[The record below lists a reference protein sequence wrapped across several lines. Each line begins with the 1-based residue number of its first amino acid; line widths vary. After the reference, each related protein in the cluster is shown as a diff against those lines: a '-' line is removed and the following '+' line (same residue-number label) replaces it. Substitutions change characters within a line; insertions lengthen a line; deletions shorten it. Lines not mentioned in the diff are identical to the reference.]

1 MGQAMKATEIIRA
14 ALTRLG
20 IYATGEEVPADDA
33 ITALNTLN
41 GLLSEYEL
49 QPLLDLPVNLY
60 LPIELDTDIA
70 MDKSLQRVI
79 ILGLAVDLAPDYGV
93 EPSPSLL
100 RQQSRA
106 MTVAKRYNAKPI
118 YTCSQLPLGR
128 KHYGFH

>member
-1 MGQAMKATEIIRA
+1 MKTTEIIRK

-20 IYATGEEVPADDA
+20 IYATGDEVSADDT
-33 ITALNTLN
+33 ITALETLN

-49 QPLLDLPVNLY
+49 QSLLRMPVDLY
-60 LPIELDTDIA
+60 LPVDEETDIPMA
-70 MDKSLQRVI
+70 DSLLRLI

-106 MTVAKRYNAKPI
+106 MVVAKRYNAKPI
-118 YTCSQLPLGR
+118 YTCSKLPLGCNR
-128 KHYGFH
+128 YGFY

>member
-1 MGQAMKATEIIRA
+1 MRVTEIIRA

-20 IYATGEEVPADDA
+20 IYATGDEVSADDTV
-33 ITALNTLN
+33 TALATLN
-41 GLLSEYEL
+41 SLLSEYEL
-49 QPLLDLPVNLY
+49 QALIRMPVNVY
-60 LPIELDTDIA
+60 LPLDVDSEIEMAD
-70 MDKSLQRVI
+70 SLQRLI
-79 ILGLAVDLAPDYGV
+79 ILGLAVDLASDYGV

-128 KHYGFH
+128 NRYGFY

>member
-1 MGQAMKATEIIRA
+1 MKTTEIIRK

-20 IYATGEEVPADDA
+20 IYATGDEVSADDT
-33 ITALNTLN
+33 ITALETLN

-49 QPLLDLPVNLY
+49 QSLLRMPVDLY
-60 LPIELDTDIA
+60 LPVDEETDIPMA
-70 MDKSLQRVI
+70 DSLLRVI

-106 MTVAKRYNAKPI
+106 MTVAKHSNVKPI
-118 YTCSQLPLGR
+118 YSCSQLPVGR
-128 KHYGFH
+128 NRYGFH

>member
-1 MGQAMKATEIIRA
+1 MKATEIIRA

-20 IYATGEEVPADDA
+20 VYATGDEVSADDTA
-33 ITALNTLN
+33 TALDTLN

-49 QPLLDLPVNLY
+49 QPLLKLPVDLY
-60 LPIELDTDIA
+60 LPIDAETDLPMA
-70 MDKSLQRVI
+70 DSLQRVI

-106 MTVAKRYNAKPI
+106 MIVAKRANACPI
-118 YTCSQLPLGR
+118 YTCSKLPVGR
-128 KHYGFH
+128 NCHGLN

>member
-1 MGQAMKATEIIRA
+1 MKTTEIIRA

-20 IYATGEEVPADDA
+20 IYATGDEVSADDT
-33 ITALNTLN
+33 ITALETLN

-49 QPLLDLPVNLY
+49 QSLLRMPVDLY
-60 LPIELDTDIA
+60 LPVDAETDIPMA
-70 MDKSLQRVI
+70 DSLLRVI
-79 ILGLAVDLAPDYGV
+79 TLGLAVDLAPDYGV

-106 MTVAKRYNAKPI
+106 MVVAKRYNSKPI

-128 KHYGFH
+128 NCHGLH

>member
-1 MGQAMKATEIIRA
+1 MKATEIIRA

-49 QPLLDLPVNLY
+49 QPLLDLPVDLY
-60 LPIELDTDIA
+60 LPIDIDTDIA

-106 MTVAKRYNAKPI
+106 MVVAKRYNAKPI
-118 YTCSQLPLGR
+118 YTCSKLPLGCNR
-128 KHYGFH
+128 YGFY

>member
-1 MGQAMKATEIIRA
+1 MKVVEIIRA

-49 QPLLDLPVNLY
+49 QPLLNLPVELY
-60 LPIELDTDIA
+60 LPLSINDDLVMTD
-70 MDKSLQRVI
+70 SLLRVI
-79 ILGLAVDLAPDYGV
+79 ILGLAIDLAPDYGV
-93 EPSPSLL
+93 EPSQSLL

-106 MTVAKRYNAKPI
+106 MVVAKRANAKPI
-118 YTCSQLPLGR
+118 YTKSDWCNRSCLKLTCL
-128 KHYGFH
+128 

>member
-1 MGQAMKATEIIRA
+1 MKTTEIIRK

-20 IYATGEEVPADDA
+20 IYATGDEISADDT
-33 ITALNTLN
+33 ITALETLN

-49 QPLLDLPVNLY
+49 QPLLDLPVDLY
-60 LPIELDTDIA
+60 LPIDIDTDIA

-106 MTVAKRYNAKPI
+106 MVVAKHANVRPI
-118 YTCSQLPLGR
+118 YTCSKLPVGR
-128 KHYGFH
+128 NRYGFY

>member
-1 MGQAMKATEIIRA
+1 MKTTEIIRK

-20 IYATGEEVPADDA
+20 IYATGDEVSADDT
-33 ITALNTLN
+33 ITALETLN

-49 QPLLDLPVNLY
+49 QSLLRMPVDLY
-60 LPIELDTDIA
+60 LPVDEETDIPMA
-70 MDKSLQRVI
+70 DSLLRVI

-106 MTVAKRYNAKPI
+106 MTVAKHSNVKPI
-118 YTCSQLPLGR
+118 YSCSQLPLGR

>member
-1 MGQAMKATEIIRA
+1 MKTTEIIRK

-20 IYATGEEVPADDA
+20 IYATGDEVSADDT
-33 ITALNTLN
+33 ITALETLN

-49 QPLLDLPVNLY
+49 QSLLRMPVDLY
-60 LPIELDTDIA
+60 LPVDEETDIPMA
-70 MDKSLQRVI
+70 DSLLRLI

-106 MTVAKRYNAKPI
+106 MVVAKRYNAKPI
-118 YTCSQLPLGR
+118 YTCSKLPLGR
-128 KHYGFH
+128 NCYGFY